1 MSQQFSS
8 TLLSI
13 LYHTDTNC
21 LIKLKFPIK
30 RQITNA
36 YSIRLVSKSTNI
48 IIIVV
53 FKGSGNE
60 ISKCFRQAIHKQIF
74 ANVEIFTRV
83 TVCMRRLNRL
93 TVSHT
98 EHFTYKPSKIKPE
111 NIQEYVNRSRRSSI
125 SVTRFIFDVFQVH
138 VLSSPF
144 SLPFCFHK
152 GRASLR
158 FR

>member
-8 TLLSI
+8 TFLSM
-13 LYHTDTNC
+13 LHHTDTNC
-21 LIKLKFPIK
+21 LIKFKFPIK

-36 YSIRLVSKSTNI
+36 YSFRLVSNSANI

-53 FKGSGNE
+53 FKGSDNA

-74 ANVEIFTRV
+74 ANVEIFARV
-83 TVCMRRLNRL
+83 TVCMRRLNKL

-98 EHFTYKPSKIKPE
+98 EHFTKIKPE

-138 VLSSPF
+138 VLSSPL
-144 SLPFCFHK
+144 SLLFCFHR

-158 FR
+158 LR